1 MVAER
6 ASERW
11 RRLGDYLARNYNGT
25 WLEFDLDTAPS
36 EAQVVG
42 VTGVFHVLRSLGTVG
57 HSFEAPER
65 SLEALFE
72 PRPGTR
78 ALPSA
83 VMSVARRG
91 RPRYFI
97 SLSPPLGPI

>member
-1 MVAER
+1 MADER

-36 EAQVVG
+36 EAQVLG
-42 VTGVFHVLRSLGTVG
+42 VTGVFHVLRSRGAVG
-57 HSFEAPER
+57 HAFEAPER
-65 SLEALFE
+65 SLEVLLGA
-72 PRPGTR
+72 
-78 ALPSA
+78 A
-83 VMSVARRG
+83 VMSVAQRG
-91 RPRYFI
+91 RQRFFL